1 MREETALKHEFVPD
15 DFKEG
20 RFTSRSGLRPRR
32 TRLAAAAA
40 AGFVTLLRPTGW
52 KLIFDGET
60 ISLRPSIGK
69 ASPAR
74 LTIG

>member
-15 DFKEG
+15 DLQEG

-32 TRLAAAAA
+32 TRLAAAA
-40 AGFVTLLRPTGW
+40 GFVTLLRPTDW